1 MYTRMSEGSEQE
13 TDMGRAL
20 NLNRCYARSLGWQA
34 HLPKIQ
40 RFLGLAGYTLDERT
54 FAEQVARWQRYRG
67 LPADGI
73 IGPAA
78 WSRMRASL
86 GIPKLA
92 QPLPPVWSGL
102 GQAKG
107 DFLED
112 IRAELPHCSLN
123 LLPFRTKTPCTVA
136 LGKSS
141 SKVHEVR
148 AYFFPGTSREKA
160 MVIAG
165 VHGSELSGIE
175 VVQCLVKKLFED
187 SKGGARP
194 HFDVTI
200 VPELFPDNAA
210 RARDHARRLAAE
222 RKSKKED
229 VGLLGEDSN
238 VGRRTQG
245 SDVDPNR
252 QLPELGQP
260 FNGSNPVD
268 SLNRTIERENQYL
281 LNLIQ
286 TLKPKRIANVHANR
300 NPVHS
305 GIFADPHSWPGTA
318 TNKDKTDAEERTFR
332 DAALALA
339 MARRAEKGG
348 ANVRGNRLNMSCEK
362 SECPVWLYPVKPP
375 RKGVSLGEWGPR
387 EVPVSRGAISV
398 ITVEVQHYYS
408 TDLIG
413 LGGTPVRKQ
422 TQADVKNRQ
431 KEFAAHRDALVEVF
445 LGQQ

>member
-1 MYTRMSEGSEQE
+1 
-13 TDMGRAL
+13 
-20 NLNRCYARSLGWQA
+20 
-34 HLPKIQ
+34 
-40 RFLGLAGYTLDERT
+40 
-54 FAEQVARWQRYRG
+54 
-67 LPADGI
+67 
-73 IGPAA
+73 
-78 WSRMRASL
+78 
-86 GIPKLA
+86 
-92 QPLPPVWSGL
+92 
-102 GQAKG
+102 
-107 DFLED
+107 
-112 IRAELPHCSLN
+112 
-123 LLPFRTKTPCTVA
+123 
-136 LGKSS
+136 
-141 SKVHEVR
+141 
-148 AYFFPGTSREKA
+148 

-332 DAALALA
+332 DAAL
-339 MARRAEKGG
+339 
-348 ANVRGNRLNMSCEK
+348 
-362 SECPVWLYPVKPP
+362 
-375 RKGVSLGEWGPR
+375 
-387 EVPVSRGAISV
+387 
-398 ITVEVQHYYS
+398 
-408 TDLIG
+408 
-413 LGGTPVRKQ
+413 
-422 TQADVKNRQ
+422 
-431 KEFAAHRDALVEVF
+431 
-445 LGQQ
+445 